1 MRKAWEFFKEL
12 VVKFIEDNSLNYCAS
27 ISFFTIFSLPGVLI
41 VTFAMTFIW
50 FDEQQIYNELFGSI
64 QRIVGNES
72 AFHVDEVLDNIRS
85 IELSW
90 WSATIVL
97 LTLLYGAT
105 SVFISI
111 QDGINVAWG
120 IKPQPK
126 RVALKFL
133 LNRILSFTMVMLIGV
148 VMILSL
154 TLDTIVIVFRDVLT
168 DLVGADPAMILN
180 YFSWSFSVIVGFLVF
195 LFIYILLP
203 DGRPRWRW
211 LVLGS
216 ALSTAFYFGGKYLF
230 TLYLSNT
237 SLSQAYGATGSLIF
251 LLLWVYYASIILM
264 FGAEFIEVCS
274 RWAGDT
280 IKPSR
285 NAVKIITQVVLP
297 KR

>member
-1 MRKAWEFFKEL
+1 MLWRFTKEL
-12 VVKFIEDNSLNYCAS
+12 FVKFIEDNSLNFCAS

-41 VTFAMTFIW
+41 VTFAMTALW
-50 FDEQQIYNELFGSI
+50 FDEQVIYNELFGSI
-64 QRIVGNES
+64 QKIVGNES
-72 AFHVDEVLDNIRS
+72 AFHVDQVLENLRNID
-85 IELSW
+85 LSW

-105 SVFISI
+105 SVFVSI
-111 QDGINVAWG
+111 QDGINHIWK

-133 LNRILSFTMVMLIGV
+133 LNRILSFTMVISIGV
-148 VMILSL
+148 IMILSL
-154 TLDTIVIVFRDVLT
+154 SLDTFMIVFRDI
-168 DLVGADPAMILN
+168 LVELVDAQPSVILD
-180 YFSWSFSVIVGFLVF
+180 YTSASFSLVVGFMVF
-195 LFIYILLP
+195 LFIYLLLP
-203 DGRPRWRW
+203 DGRPKFQW
-211 LVLGS
+211 LLLGS
-216 ALSTAFYFGGKYLF
+216 TVSTLLYYGGKYLF

-264 FGAEFIEVCS
+264 LGAEFIEVCS
-274 RWAGDT
+274 RWAGDP

-297 KR
+297 NRQ